1 MLRDFLYLDIDKIS
15 SIYSQLTGGL
25 VTATEHTTGTEK
37 DERNIRRYDLKIF
50 TPEFGGAET
59 TTSRL
64 VETRVMHHDLFNR
77 MEEALFKQGYALD
90 VNKALSPKDLDSG
103 AAHERLS
110 NAFYIKCTGW
120 PIFEDYEKIKFVSQN
135 YNEVVKWVRQ
145 SALMILRQSDEYMQI
160 TEKIRQLKSDVQA
173 ETDRNKKALLR
184 KKVEDFEKTMSQKLE
199 SSTGVVDVEQWI
211 IDGLRTWI
219 DTFLKGAV
227 FAHIYPFEDFA
238 RFRVKA
244 NLKPD
249 CFIDGSPRIVDS
261 CYSSRPTVKLT
272 LFGLVTSVP
281 SQGEHPFD
289 PMKEYEGQVAEGQTN
304 DPIAFEKALRGVFRG
319 FDGIERL
326 IKFDRYPSVTV
337 YPLAVFRDIVL
348 PDKSDTK
355 RIVLVDK

>member
-37 DERNIRRYDLKIF
+37 DERNIRRYDLKLF
-50 TPEFGGAET
+50 TPEFGGSET
-59 TTSRL
+59 KTLKL

-90 VNKALSPKDLDSG
+90 VNAGLSAKDFNSG

-110 NAFYIKCTGW
+110 KAFYIRCTGW

-145 SALMILRQSDEYMQI
+145 SALMTLRQSDEYLHI
-160 TEKIRQLKSDVQA
+160 TEQIKQLKNSVDA
-173 ETDRNKKALLR
+173 ETDRNKRALL
-184 KKVEDFEKTMSQKLE
+184 KKQVEEFEKTASQKLE

-211 IDGLRTWI
+211 IDGLGTWI

-227 FAHIYPFEDFA
+227 FAHVYPFEDFA

-249 CFIDGSPRIVDS
+249 CFIDGSPRTVDS

-289 PMKEYEGQVAEGQTN
+289 PMREYEGQVSEAKPDN
-304 DPIAFEKALRGVFRG
+304 PIAFERALRGLFRG
-319 FDGIERL
+319 FDGLEKF

-337 YPLAVFRDIVL
+337 YPLAVFRDIV
-348 PDKSDTK
+348 PE
-355 RIVLVDK
+355 